1 MSSSEISFRYA
12 KAFFKFASTHEQLEA
27 LLEDFEAL
35 MPLLK
40 KPSRFL
46 NFFAAPHIELEIK
59 EAFLKKHFKAK
70 EDFQFLQ
77 FLLLLLGKRR
87 FNYLPKIA
95 YFFRKLAQEKLGIL
109 DASMITAIPIDEE
122 TQQKVCRSLEERF
135 HKKLHFKQCVNA
147 KLLGG
152 GILMIG
158 NKMID
163 NSIQGKLA
171 KLRKHLLRR
180 TASRKKKGWCTSR

>member
-1 MSSSEISFRYA
+1 LSSSEISSRYA
-12 KAFFKFASTHEQLEA
+12 KAFFKFASTHEHLEA
-27 LLEDFEAL
+27 FLEDFEAL

-46 NFFAAPHIELEIK
+46 NFFAAPHIEMETK
-59 EAFLKKHFKAK
+59 RAFLKKHFKAK
-70 EDFQFLQ
+70 EDSQLLQ
-77 FLLLLLGKRR
+77 FLLLLLEKRR
-87 FNYLPKIA
+87 FKCLPEIA

-109 DASMITAIPIDEE
+109 DVSMITAIPIDEE
-122 TQQKVCRSLEERF
+122 TQEKVRRSLEERF
-135 HKKLHFKQCVNA
+135 QKKLQFKQSVNA

-152 GILMIG
+152 GVLMIG

-180 TASRKKKGWCTSR
+180 TA

>member
-1 MSSSEISFRYA
+1 MSSSEISSRYA
-12 KAFFKFASTHEQLEA
+12 KAFFKFACSREQLEA

-46 NFFAAPHIELEIK
+46 NFFAAPHIDLETK

-70 EDFQFLQ
+70 EDSQFLQ

-87 FNYLPKIA
+87 FNSLPKIA
-95 YFFRKLAQEKLGIL
+95 YFFQKFAQEELGIL
-109 DASMITAIPIDEE
+109 DVSIVTAISIDEE
-122 TQQKVCRSLEERF
+122 TQQKVRRSLEERF
-135 HKKLHFKQCVNA
+135 QQKLHFKQRVNA

-180 TASRKKKGWCTSR
+180 TA